1 MYPMPTPQIPPYAPA
16 TSLFSRGFSPGAAGQ
31 LSNIPIQQGVAQ
43 SGGFLSK
50 LFSGAQAGGGGLSN
64 IAGML
69 QNAQKAIGI
78 FQQVSPLVQQYGP
91 LVKQLPAIVSMMRN
105 SGSSNEE
112 ENSAPEDVAVKDE
125 IHKNI
130 EKKTKKKTSTNKKEF
145 TIKKKKVSKKK
156 PSPNKNKLARSK
168 KKKPKKEI
176 INGIPAPKLYI

>member
-16 TSLFSRGFSPGAAGQ
+16 TSLFSRGLSTGAVGQ

-105 SGSSNEE
+105 SGSSSE
-112 ENSAPEDVAVKDE
+112 ENKETEEVE
-125 IHKNI
+125 INKEVNTI
-130 EKKTKKKTSTNKKEF
+130 TEKKAKKKAKKKEF
-145 TIKKKKVSKKK
+145 TIKKKSEKKKKK
-156 PSPNKNKLARSK
+156 PISK
-168 KKKPKKEI
+168 KKKHPKVNKKKSSKRLA
-176 INGIPAPKLYI
+176 NGMPAPKLYI